1 MHILKDNTIGQK
13 CAVMKS
19 LLSYLTLKWLFDILQ
34 SSIIILGNFTYFSRE
49 YIWRHNMNEIIN
61 GMGYTGFIDSQ
72 VKAIK
77 REDNIRKKMR
87 IQK

>member
-1 MHILKDNTIGQK
+1 
-13 CAVMKS
+13 
-19 LLSYLTLKWLFDILQ
+19 
-34 SSIIILGNFTYFSRE
+34 
-49 YIWRHNMNEIIN
+49 MNEVIN